1 MGTQEDFHYD
11 GSMPEPLA
19 LLNGQFVPA
28 SSLCVPVYDAGFV
41 LGATV
46 TEQLRT
52 FGGRLFKL
60 DDHFARLKHSLDVVE
75 LELPVSM
82 AALAKAAERLA
93 AENHKLL
100 DPGDDLGL
108 AIFATPGAYASLADG
123 QKIGPL
129 VAMHTFR
136 LAFDRWVAMYDSG
149 CRLVTTPI
157 EQVPRECW
165 PAELKC
171 RSRMHYYL
179 ADLAAHKQD
188 PQARAILLD
197 RRGHVAET
205 ATANVLAFRRGEGL
219 VSPPRE
225 TILPGISLMF
235 ARELSQSLGINY
247 VERDLSID
255 DLLTADEVLLTSTPN
270 CLLPV
275 SRVNGKPI
283 GDGRPGQLFHKLL
296 ATWNEAVGLDVAAQ
310 AKKFARREN

>member
-1 MGTQEDFHYD
+1 
-11 GSMPEPLA
+11 MPEPLA
-19 LLNGQFVPA
+19 FLNGQFIPA
-28 SSLCVPVYDAGFV
+28 SSLCVPVYDAGFA

-52 FGGRLFKL
+52 VGGRLFRL
-60 DDHFARLKHSLDVVE
+60 DDHFARLKHSLEIVE
-75 LELPVSM
+75 FELPLSIPE
-82 AALAKAAERLA
+82 LAKAAERLA
-93 AENHKLL
+93 AQNHKPL

-108 AIFATPGAYASLADG
+108 AIFATPGDYPALADG
-123 QKIGPL
+123 QQSGPL

-136 LAFDRWVAMYDSG
+136 LAFDRWAAMYESG

-188 PQARAILLD
+188 PRARAILLD
-197 RRGHVAET
+197 RRGYVAET
-205 ATANVLAFRRGEGL
+205 ATANVLAYRRGEGL
-219 VSPPRE
+219 VSPPRD

-235 ARELSQSLGINY
+235 ARELSESLGIGY
-247 VERDLSID
+247 VERDLRIE
-255 DLLTADEVLLTSTPN
+255 DLLSADEVLLTSTPN

-275 SRVNGKPI
+275 AGVNGKPI
-283 GDGRPGQLFHKLL
+283 GDGSPGQVFRKLL
-296 ATWNEAVGLDVAAQ
+296 GAWNEAVGLDVAAQ
-310 AKKFARREN
+310 AKRFARRST

>member
-1 MGTQEDFHYD
+1 
-11 GSMPEPLA
+11 MPEPLA
-19 LLNGQFVPA
+19 FLNGQFLPA
-28 SSLCVPVYDAGFV
+28 SSLVVPVYDGGFV

-52 FGGRLFKL
+52 FGGRLFRPG
-60 DDHFARLKHSLDVVE
+60 DHFARLKHSLDVVE
-75 LELPVSM
+75 LELPVTM
-82 AALAKAAERLA
+82 PALAAAAERLVG
-93 AENHKLL
+93 ENHKLL

-108 AIFATPGAYASLADG
+108 AIFATPGAYASLAEG
-123 QKIGPL
+123 RQAGPL

-136 LAFDRWVAMYDSG
+136 LAFDRWAAMYDGG

-205 ATANVLAFRRGEGL
+205 ATANVLAYRAGEGL

-235 ARELSQSLGINY
+235 VHELSGALGIPY
-247 VERDLSID
+247 IERDLGID
-255 DLLTADEVLLTSTPN
+255 DLVTADEVLLTSTPN

-275 SRVNGKPI
+275 VRVNGAPI
-283 GDGRPGQLFHKLL
+283 GHGRPGEVFHRLL
-296 ATWNEAVGLDVAAQ
+296 RLWNDAIGLDITAQ
-310 AKKFARREN
+310 ARQFAQRSDLNA

>member
-1 MGTQEDFHYD
+1 
-11 GSMPEPLA
+11 MPEPLA
-19 LLNGQFVPA
+19 FLNGQFVPA
-28 SSLCVPVYDAGFV
+28 GSLVVPVYDTGFV

-60 DDHFARLKHSLDVVE
+60 DDHFARLKHSLEVIE
-75 LELPVSM
+75 LELPHSVP
-82 AALAKAAERLA
+82 ALGKAAEHLA
-93 AENHKLL
+93 SENHKLL
-100 DPGDDLGL
+100 KPGDDLGL
-108 AIFATPGAYASLADG
+108 AIFATPGAYPSLAEG
-123 QKIGPL
+123 RQSGPL

-136 LAFDRWVAMYDSG
+136 LAFDRWAAMYDGG

-157 EQVPRECW
+157 VQVPRECW

-179 ADLAAHKQD
+179 ADLAAHKED

-205 ATANVLAFRRGEGL
+205 ATANVLAYRRGEGL

-235 ARELSQSLGINY
+235 IHELCDALEIPC
-247 VERDLSID
+247 VERDLRVD

-275 SRVNGKPI
+275 VRMNGSPI
-283 GDGRPGQLFHKLL
+283 GNGRPGELFHKLL
-296 ATWNEAVGLDVAAQ
+296 RAWNDIVGLDIAAQ
-310 AKKFARREN
+310 ARQFARRTTE

>member
-1 MGTQEDFHYD
+1 
-11 GSMPEPLA
+11 MPEPLA
-19 LLNGQFVPA
+19 FLNGEFVPA
-28 SSLCVPVYDAGFV
+28 SSLCVPVYDTGFV

-52 FGGRLFKL
+52 FRGRLFKL
-60 DDHFARLKHSLDVVE
+60 DDHFARLNHSLEIVE
-75 LELPVSM
+75 LELPVPM
-82 AALAKAAERLA
+82 PALAAAAEQLA
-93 AENHKLL
+93 AENHKLV
-100 DPGDDLGL
+100 DPGDDVGL
-108 AIFATPGAYASLADG
+108 AIFATPGAYTSLSEGRQA
-123 QKIGPL
+123 GPM

-136 LAFDRWVAMYDSG
+136 LAFDRWAAMYDSG

-157 EQVPRECW
+157 EQIPRECW

-197 RRGHVAET
+197 RRGCVAET
-205 ATANVLAFRRGEGL
+205 ATANVLAYRRNEGL

-235 ARELSQSLGINY
+235 ARKLCDSIAIQNI
-247 VERDLSID
+247 ERDLGID
-255 DLLTADEVLLTSTPN
+255 DLLTAEEVLLTSTPN

-275 SRVNGKPI
+275 VRVNGKPI
-283 GDGRPGQLFHKLL
+283 GDGRPGQVFHKLL
-296 ATWNEAVGLDVAAQ
+296 GVWNDAVGLDIVAQ
-310 AKKFARREN
+310 AKRFARREN